1 MTFLTLDTAVAIARA
16 VVDRGREAGLKPLT
30 VALLDSGGH
39 IKVLLRDDGAS
50 LLREKIAVAKAYG
63 ALGMGLPSRA
73 LAEMADQ
80 RPLFVQSLTVLANGN
95 LVPVAGG
102 VLIKAATGELIGA
115 AGVTGDTSDNDEDC
129 AVQGVKSVGLVA
141 EAG

>member
-1 MTFLTLDTAVAIARA
+1 VTFLTLDTAVAIARA
-16 VVDRGREAGLKPLT
+16 VVDRGREASMKPLT

-63 ALGMGLPSRA
+63 ALGMGIPSRA

-80 RPLFVQSLTVLANGN
+80 RPLFVQSLTVLAQGN

-102 VLIKAATGELIGA
+102 VLIKAETGELLGA
-115 AGVTGDTSDNDEDC
+115 AGVTGDTSDNDEAC
-129 AVQGVKSVGLVA
+129 AVHGIESVGLLA

>member
-1 MTFLTLDTAVAIARA
+1 VIFLTLDTAVAIARA

-39 IKVLLRDDGAS
+39 IKALLRDDGAS

>member
-1 MTFLTLDTAVAIARA
+1 VTFLTLDTAVAIARA

-129 AVQGVKSVGLVA
+129 AVHGVKSVGLVA

>member
-1 MTFLTLDTAVAIARA
+1 VTFLTLDTAVAIARA

-80 RPLFVQSLTVLANGN
+80 RPLFVQSLTVLAQGN

-129 AVQGVKSVGLVA
+129 AVHGVKSVGLVA

>member
-1 MTFLTLDTAVAIARA
+1 MTLLTLDTAVAIART

-80 RPLFVQSLTVLANGN
+80 RPLFVQSLTVLAQGN

-102 VLIKAATGELIGA
+102 VLIKATTGELLGA

-129 AVQGVKSVGLVA
+129 AVHGIESVGLVA
-141 EAG
+141 DAG